1 MRTID
6 LTRYTADGK
15 VRNLSGKDRGLD
27 ARAQFRMDEEDRQTD
42 PVTVYVPDYVYAIS
56 TSFFCGMF
64 GASYNVLRRDGLLR
78 KYRFEVPDVLRPQID
93 QGLERCSYDFD
104 PLTINVANKKSKVM

>member
-6 LTRYTADGK
+6 LTPYTADGK

-27 ARAQFRMDEEDRQTD
+27 ARAQFQMDEEDRQTD

-64 GASYNVLRRDGLLR
+64 GASYDSLGRDGLLR
-78 KYRFEVPDVLRPQID
+78 KYQFKAPDVLWPQIE
-93 QGLERCSYDFD
+93 QGLERCSYGFR
-104 PLTINVANKKSKVM
+104 PLTVA